1 MDGACRQRCVL
12 EIRHCAFTRFE
23 ARDQFFTREHATVV
37 VNLQRADARRDVD
50 DAAQVLL
57 AKHALELMY
66 AKPEVELEYIG
77 ANLDEQITI
86 AGGPIDRV
94 TALMENWGRMAM

>member
-1 MDGACRQRCVL
+1 M
-12 EIRHCAFTRFE
+12 H
-23 ARDQFFTREHATVV
+23 
-37 VNLQRADARRDVD
+37 
-50 DAAQVLL
+50 
-57 AKHALELMY
+57 